1 MKKRAIIIIIAAI
14 VVFLGIGIYNLGIN
28 DETIIGNNLSTCNYA
43 RGVKEDYYSSID
55 DAIAD
60 IVPTEKEIIYEIQ
73 DNNVFFVFALED
85 GTVSGYE
92 FLDRKS
98 RHYEFVGEKKIQF
111 VTDLEQEE
119 YSWEKTLKADLSLS
133 LQKTYRNTTKFGE
146 DYSVLPSWGISKFSE
161 ISDVC
166 IEGISMDAVK
176 RFEYDGENYYLWFIN
191 DVSSID
197 SLSEAEIAVN

>member
-191 DVSSID
+191 DVSGIE

>member
-133 LQKTYRNTTKFGE
+133 LQKTYRNTTEFGE